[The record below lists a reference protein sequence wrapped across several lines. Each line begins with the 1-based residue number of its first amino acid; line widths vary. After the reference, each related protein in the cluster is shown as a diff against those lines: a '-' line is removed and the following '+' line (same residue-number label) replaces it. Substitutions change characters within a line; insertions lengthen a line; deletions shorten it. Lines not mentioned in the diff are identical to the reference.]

1 MPTKLL
7 DGVVAQSVTVD
18 TVYQL
23 RPGQTYLFSLNGSG
37 VWEFNESGVAVVGSD
52 TGWTAFAA
60 GSSKNFEA
68 AVPSTGEVRCNVGS
82 GTCILNIIKKDS
94 K

>member
-7 DGVVAQSVTVD
+7 DRITAQSVTVD
-18 TVYQL
+18 TVYLL
-23 RPGQTYLFSLNGSG
+23 RAGQTYLFTLNGTG

-52 TGWTAFAA
+52 TGWSAFLA
-60 GSSKNFEA
+60 GASKNFEA

-82 GTCILNIIKKDS
+82 GTCILNAIPKNPD
-94 K
+94 